1 MVKPIDSGK
10 RVPRFFCAAPLSTG
24 MQRELPAAAAHH
36 AGRVLRL
43 KADDAVRL
51 FCGDDLEWHSVIT
64 RVERDGVWVRV
75 MQAESRSVEAPLHI
89 ALAQGMSSREKMD
102 LTLQKATELGVS
114 EVFPIV
120 TQRSVIKLSD
130 ERADRR
136 VEHWRGLVAAA
147 CEQCG
152 RNKVPA
158 IHGVERFDHW
168 LGALPRTSHDL
179 RLLLSPS
186 GSVRLKDIP
195 QPTRVLLLVGPEGG
209 LSSEERELAQGF
221 SFQPVV
227 LGPRILRTETAA
239 LASVAA
245 MHALWGDF

>member
-1 MVKPIDSGK
+1 MAKPIDSGK
-10 RVPRFFCAAPLSTG
+10 RAPRFFCEAPLSAG

-36 AGRVLRL
+36 AARVLRL

-51 FCGDDLEWHSVIT
+51 FCGDDSEWHGVIT
-64 RVERDGVWVRV
+64 RIERDRVWVRV
-75 MQAESRSVEAPLHI
+75 NQAELRSVESALHI

-114 EVFPIV
+114 EIFPVI
-120 TQRSVIKLSD
+120 TQRSVVKLSD

-136 VEHWRGLVAAA
+136 LEHWQGVVAAA

-152 RNKVPA
+152 RNKLPV
-158 IHGVERFDHW
+158 IHGVQRFDQW
-168 LGALPRTSHDL
+168 LGALPKTSPGL
-179 RLLLSPS
+179 RLLLSPA
-186 GSVRLKDIP
+186 GSIRLKDIAP
-195 QPTRVLLLVGPEGG
+195 PERILLLVGPEGG
-209 LSSEERELAQGF
+209 LTPEERELAQRF

-227 LGPRILRTETAA
+227 LGPRVLRTETAA
-239 LASVAA
+239 LATVAA